1 MVLPGQGEAGTEVRE
16 ADRARRV
23 PWFLTFLVRRGA
35 WAAVTLF
42 VYVSF
47 LFFFIEWWVPFSGG
61 GRAGAVAAAQGLQ
74 PPLLSRYWD
83 FLSGLVTGNLQ
94 VCTQGEDWQGT
105 GVVGYCLGDSL
116 PVTLFIFVVGAVFAY
131 LIGDYLGR
139 VGAWRR
145 RKYLSGGISLL
156 GVLSATIFPPF
167 LVFVLVWAL
176 TDPLYSLLRSLGLDY
191 NNAPLWNEASFGQ
204 GTAFMY
210 ITAGLVMAV
219 VAGVMV
225 RGYARRRR
233 RWVVAALALPLMFV
247 ALAVG
252 LVLSGYS
259 TYVLDVL
266 FRYGRGVAVGSG
278 TPVLALV
285 GFVLVAFGQI
295 LFMMR
300 VSVEDERA
308 EDYVLTAWAKGLTRR
323 EIRDVHIARNAMAPT
338 VAASFLTVPTILA
351 GMVIVESEMDLN
363 GLATQFFLALINKD
377 VPAVMGILVIL
388 GVLGVGLRL
397 ASDLVIAILDPR
409 LRSGAP

>member
-1 MVLPGQGEAGTEVRE
+1 VVLPGQGEVETGAGEVVRNRE
-16 ADRARRV
+16 F
-23 PWFLTFLVRRGA
+23 PWFLTFLLRRGA
-35 WAAVTLF
+35 WAAVTLV

-61 GRAGAVAAAQGLQ
+61 GRGAAAAARDPQ
-74 PPLLSRYWD
+74 PSLLSRFWD
-83 FLSGLVTGNLQ
+83 FLGDLVTGGLQ
-94 VCTQGEDWQGT
+94 VCTHGEDWQGS
-105 GVVGYCLGDSL
+105 GVIEVCLGDAL

-145 RKYLSGGISLL
+145 RKYLSGGISVL

-176 TDPLYSLLRSLGLDY
+176 TDPLYSLLRSLGLDF

-210 ITAGLVMAV
+210 ITAGLVLAV
-219 VAGVMV
+219 VAGVVV

-233 RWVVAALALPLMFV
+233 RWAVAALALPMMFL

-252 LVLSGYS
+252 LGLSGYS
-259 TYVLDVL
+259 TYVLDVM
-266 FRYGRGVAVGSG
+266 FRYGHGVAVGSG

-363 GLATQFFLALINKD
+363 GLATQFFSALINKD

-409 LRSGAP
+409 LRSGPT

>member
-1 MVLPGQGEAGTEVRE
+1 
-16 ADRARRV
+16 
-23 PWFLTFLVRRGA
+23 
-35 WAAVTLF
+35 
-42 VYVSF
+42 
-47 LFFFIEWWVPFSGG
+47 
-61 GRAGAVAAAQGLQ
+61 VAAATEPQ
-74 PPLLSRYWD
+74 PSLLSRYWD
-83 FLSGLVTGNLQ
+83 FLGDLVTGNMT
-94 VCTQGEDWQGT
+94 VCTVGESWQG
-105 GVVGYCLGDSL
+105 GPLSVCLGQAL

-139 VGAWRR
+139 VGAWRKQR
-145 RKYLSGGISLL
+145 MLSGGVSTL

-167 LVFVLVWAL
+167 LVFVLVWLL
-176 TDPLYSLLRSLGLDY
+176 TDPLYDLLQFLGLEI

-204 GTAFMY
+204 GTAFMF
-210 ITAGLVMAV
+210 ITIGLVVAV
-219 VAGVMV
+219 VAGVIV
-225 RGYARRRR
+225 RGYARRQR
-233 RWVVAALALPLMFV
+233 RWLLASLALPTMFV

-252 LVLSGYS
+252 LAFSGYGE
-259 TYVLDVL
+259 YVLDVL
-266 FRYGRGVAVGSG
+266 FRYGAGVPVGRG

-308 EDYVLTAWAKGLTRR
+308 EDYVLTAWAKGLTKR

-351 GMVIVESEMDLN
+351 GMVIVESEMDLH
-363 GLATQFFLALINKD
+363 GMATQFFAALINKD

-388 GVLGVGLRL
+388 GALGVGLRL

-409 LRSGAP
+409 LRSEGS

>member
-1 MVLPGQGEAGTEVRE
+1 MVLPGQGEAEAHVRE
-16 ADRARRV
+16 SGGIRQV
-23 PWFLTFLVRRGA
+23 PWFLPFLLRRGA

-42 VYVSF
+42 VYIGF

-61 GRAGAVAAAQGLQ
+61 GRAGAVAAAQEPQ
-74 PPLLSRYWD
+74 PSLLSRFGD
-83 FLSGLVTGNLQ
+83 FLGDLFTGGVQ
-94 VCTQGEDWQGT
+94 ACTQGEDWLGS
-105 GVVGYCLGDSL
+105 GVIEYCLGESL

-145 RKYLSGGISLL
+145 RKFLSGGISTL

-176 TDPLYSLLRSLGLDY
+176 SDPLFSLLRFLGLDF
-191 NNAPLWNEASFGQ
+191 NNAPLWNQASFGQ

-210 ITAGLVMAV
+210 ITSGLVVAV
-219 VAGVMV
+219 VAGVVV

-233 RWVVAALALPLMFV
+233 RWVVAALALPVMFV

-252 LVLSGYS
+252 LTLSGYG

-266 FRYGRGVAVGSG
+266 FRYGHGVAVGSG
-278 TPVLALV
+278 TPVLALA

-351 GMVIVESEMDLN
+351 GMVIVESEMELN
-363 GLATQFFLALINKD
+363 GLATQFFAALINKD

-409 LRSGAP
+409 LRSAPA

>member
-1 MVLPGQGEAGTEVRE
+1 VVLPGQGEAETHVRE
-16 ADRARRV
+16 ADGDRQV
-23 PWFLTFLVRRGA
+23 PWFVTFLLRRGA
-35 WAAVTLF
+35 WAAITLF

-47 LFFFIEWWVPFSGG
+47 LFFFIQWWVPFSGG
-61 GRAGAVAAAQGLQ
+61 GRAAALAAAREPQ
-74 PPLLSRYWD
+74 PSLVSRYWD
-83 FLSGLVTGNLQ
+83 FLADLVTGSLQ
-94 VCTQGEDWQGT
+94 VCTVGEDWQGQ
-105 GVVGYCLGDSL
+105 GVVDVCLADSL

-145 RKYLSGGISLL
+145 RKYLSGSISVL

-176 TDPLYSLLRSLGLDY
+176 TDPLYSLLRSLGLDF

-210 ITAGLVMAV
+210 ITAGLMLAV
-219 VAGVMV
+219 VAGVIV
-225 RGYARRRR
+225 RGYARQRR
-233 RWVVAALALPLMFV
+233 RWVVAALALPFMFV
-247 ALAVG
+247 ALAIG
-252 LVLSGYS
+252 LMFSGYS

-266 FRYGRGVAVGSG
+266 FRYGHGVAVGSG

-363 GLATQFFLALINKD
+363 GLATQFFAALINKD

-388 GVLGVGLRL
+388 GILGVGLRL

-409 LRSGAP
+409 LRSGPT

>member
-1 MVLPGQGEAGTEVRE
+1 VSARPRGEAQVEGVGE
-16 ADRARRV
+16 RRSSWLV
-23 PWFLTFLVRRGA
+23 VFLTRRAA

-42 VYVSF
+42 VYISF
-47 LFFFIEWWVPFSGG
+47 LFFFIHWWVPFAGG
-61 GRAGAVAAAQGLQ
+61 GRAGAVAAATEPQ
-74 PPLLSRYWD
+74 PSLLSRYWD
-83 FLSGLVTGNLQ
+83 FLGDLVTGNMT
-94 VCTQGEDWQGT
+94 VCTVGESWQG
-105 GVVGYCLGDSL
+105 GPLSVCLGQAL

-139 VGAWRR
+139 VGAWRKQR
-145 RKYLSGGISLL
+145 MLSGGVSTL

-167 LVFVLVWAL
+167 LVFVLVWLL
-176 TDPLYSLLRSLGLDY
+176 TDPLYDLLQFLGLEI

-204 GTAFMY
+204 GTAFMF
-210 ITAGLVMAV
+210 ITIGLVVAV
-219 VAGVMV
+219 VAGVIV
-225 RGYARRRR
+225 RGYARRQR
-233 RWVVAALALPLMFV
+233 RWLLASLALPTMFV

-252 LVLSGYS
+252 LAFSGYGE
-259 TYVLDVL
+259 YVLDVL
-266 FRYGRGVAVGSG
+266 FRYGAGVPVGRG

-308 EDYVLTAWAKGLTRR
+308 EDYVLTAWAKGLTKR

-351 GMVIVESEMDLN
+351 GMVIVESEMDLH
-363 GLATQFFLALINKD
+363 GMATQFFAALINKD

-388 GVLGVGLRL
+388 GALGVGLRL

-409 LRSGAP
+409 LRSEGS